1 MPRTDGYE
9 LMRTV
14 RSRTPKDGGRIPALA
29 LTAYASAEDRSR
41 ALAAGYQHHLAKP
54 ADLVD
59 AVVKLADLAGAGVDG
74 ALAQDT

>member
-1 MPRTDGYE
+1 M
-9 LMRTV
+9 

-29 LTAYASAEDRSR
+29 LTAYASAEDRGR
-41 ALAAGYQHHLAKP
+41 ALAAGYQRHLAKPVDP